1 MAAALLLTA
10 ALAAPPGPFAPNS
23 AQSAVVL
30 ELPDPPAL
38 ARHPLIVGVW
48 NELAAAPGIA
58 DALDRPDSE
67 RLFAP
72 LRFVADR
79 TGRDV
84 PTLLSDL
91 TTGGVRFE
99 SAGIDGGP
107 SALSITAASPEVWAE
122 VLPAVRVWLARAAGP
137 LAAAGAVPPDLAD
150 GAEWG
155 TEELRYRLDGPT
167 LRLAAAGADFA
178 PAAGHDEGRLLSLR
192 FDPAA
197 LRAAGAFP
205 PNLAPPWSDPNLAAY
220 LGGYAAAL
228 DGAGTISLTLSD
240 SREESNV
247 SRGLSAILAL
257 SGETPAVP
265 GFFAP
270 PGAGAPGPLPIA
282 GAIYSAAWFRDY
294 GALWQARRDLLTGDA
309 ADVLDAK
316 DDEVRQGVKVLGADV
331 LPSELFSQFGTSWRL
346 VVVGGLPREYAVD
359 PAPELPA
366 VAVAVSLKDPERF
379 AELADPLLRGVR
391 LVAAFGG
398 AKMQPFRDAADEPGG
413 PDLSGLRFAD
423 GPGAAAT
430 GDLARFNAAPVWAVH
445 RGHFVAAST
454 RPLAR
459 AVLAALDEEAAA
471 PNPLPPGT
479 TEEQRFAPAAFADA
493 LRAAGDA
500 VRAGLTFDAGFPPAE
515 ADRLLAAVE
524 AALRT
529 LGPVTVATR
538 TGGGLSVT
546 AEFKPAGPAE

>member
-10 ALAAPPGPFAPNS
+10 ALAAPPGLS
-23 AQSAVVL
+23 QTAVVL

-38 ARHPLIVGVW
+38 ARHPLIAGIW

-58 DALDRPDSE
+58 EALDRPDSE

-79 TGRDV
+79 TGRDL
-84 PTLLSDL
+84 PTLLTDL
-91 TTGGVRFE
+91 TAGGVRFE
-99 SAGIDGGP
+99 SAGVDDGP
-107 SALSITAASPEVWAE
+107 SALSITAASPDVWAE
-122 VLPAVRVWLARAAGP
+122 VLPAVRIWLARAAGP
-137 LAAAGAVPPDLAD
+137 LVAAAAVPPDLAD
-150 GAEWG
+150 AAEWG

-178 PAAGHDEGRLLSLR
+178 PAAVRGDGRLLSLSL
-192 FDPAA
+192 DPAA
-197 LRAAGAFP
+197 LRAAGSFP
-205 PNLAPPWSDPNLAAY
+205 PNLAPPWSDPNLTAY

-228 DGAGTISLTLSD
+228 DGAESVLLTLSD
-240 SREESNV
+240 SRGESNV
-247 SRGLSAILAL
+247 SRGLTATLGL
-257 SGETPAVP
+257 PGGTPAVP

-270 PGAGAPGPLPIA
+270 PGAGTPGPLPIG
-282 GAIYSAAWFRDY
+282 GAVYSAAWFRDY
-294 GALWQARRDLLTGDA
+294 GTLWEARRDLLTGDA
-309 ADVLDAK
+309 ADFLETK
-316 DDEVRQGVKVLGADV
+316 NDEVRQGVKVLGADV

-366 VAVAVSLKDPERF
+366 VAVAVSLRDPERF

-413 PDLSGLRFAD
+413 TDLSGLRFAD

-430 GDLARFNAAPVWAVH
+430 GDLTRFNAAPVWAVY

-459 AVLAALDEEAAA
+459 AVLAALDDEAAA

-479 TEEQRFAPAAFADA
+479 TEAQRFDPAAFADA

-500 VRAGLTFDAGFPPAE
+500 VRAGLTFDAGLPPAE
-515 ADRLLAAVE
+515 ADRLLAAVD
-524 AALRT
+524 AALRS
-529 LGPVTVATR
+529 LGPVTVTTR
-538 TGGGLSVT
+538 TDGGLSVT
-546 AEFKPAGPAE
+546 ADLTPAGPAE

>member
-10 ALAAPPGPFAPNS
+10 ALAAPPGSVPPNP
-23 AQSAVVL
+23 AQTAVVL

-38 ARHPLIVGVW
+38 AGHPLIARVRA
-48 NELAAAPGIA
+48 ELAAAPGFA
-58 DALDRPDSE
+58 DALDRPGLE
-67 RLFAP
+67 RILAP

-84 PTLLSDL
+84 PELLTEL
-91 TTGGVRFE
+91 TVGGVRFE
-99 SAGIDGGP
+99 SAGSEGGP
-107 SALSITAASPEVWAE
+107 SALSITAASPEVWSE

-137 LAAAGAVPPDLAD
+137 LAAAAAVPPDLAD

-178 PAAGHDEGRLLSLR
+178 PGTERVGGRLLSLR
-192 FDPAA
+192 LDPAA
-197 LRAAGAFP
+197 LRAVGSFP
-205 PNLAPPWSDPNLAAY
+205 PNLGPPWSDPNLAAY

-228 DGAGTISLTLSD
+228 DGAAAISVTLSN
-240 SREESNV
+240 SQRESNV
-247 SRGLSAILAL
+247 SQGLTAILSL
-257 SGETPAVP
+257 PGETPAVP

-270 PGAGAPGPLPIA
+270 PDAGAPGPLPID
-282 GAIYSAAWFRDY
+282 GAVYSAAWFRDY
-294 GALWQARRDLLTGDA
+294 GALWAARRDLLTGDA
-309 ADVLDAK
+309 ADVLEAK
-316 DDEVRQGVKVLGADV
+316 DDEVRQGVKVLRADV
-331 LPSELFSQFGTSWRL
+331 LPSELFAQFGASWRL
-346 VVVGGLPREYAVD
+346 VVVGGLQREYAVE

-398 AKMQPFRDAADEPGG
+398 AKMQPFRDAAEVPGG
-413 PDLSGLRFAD
+413 ADLSGLRFAD

-479 TEEQRFAPAAFADA
+479 TEAQRFDPAAFADA
-493 LRAAGDA
+493 IRAAGNA

-515 ADRLLAAVE
+515 ADRLLAAVD
-524 AALRT
+524 AVLRS

-538 TGGGLSVT
+538 TAGGLSVT
-546 AEFKPAGPAE
+546 ADFTPAGPAE